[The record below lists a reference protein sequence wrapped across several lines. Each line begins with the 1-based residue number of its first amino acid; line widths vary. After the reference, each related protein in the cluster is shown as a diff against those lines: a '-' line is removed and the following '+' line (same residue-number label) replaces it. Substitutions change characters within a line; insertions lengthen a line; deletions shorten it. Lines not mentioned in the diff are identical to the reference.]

1 MTEKLPKSDAALA
14 VRGFGLVPVAW
25 RTPVSLGSLTPKAI
39 EDGEASGSACSLNF
53 PPGSK
58 LSESPA
64 APLKVLEVP
73 WIRSFYG
80 RSRPFQPP
88 AIGLPC
94 PGSM

>member
-14 VRGFGLVPVAW
+14 VRGFGLVPVAR
-25 RTPVSLGSLTPKAI
+25 RTRVSLGRRTPKAI
-39 EDGEASGSACSLNF
+39 EDGEALGSACSLNF

-58 LSESPA
+58 LSESPEA
-64 APLKVLEVP
+64 SVGAQVP
-73 WIRSFYG
+73 WIRNFYG